1 MFNMLGKRVRLWSV
15 VAAICLGGCTSIDL
29 ETGFLL
35 DEDIHRQI
43 LDQASDSYPEIDTLY
58 ISDEIKQLVDGHLNR
73 RDNDRTKV
81 NKLQE
86 ILYDEEF
93 LNIQYSDEQ
102 THTAVEVYLAREGN
116 CLSVMNLY
124 VAMARYAGLEAS
136 FQTVNVQPNWDR
148 RGSLLVLSQHINA
161 TGKLA
166 INSYYVV
173 DFTPEIAL
181 QQLTART
188 VTDLDAR
195 ALYFNNLGA
204 EALIGERADEALV
217 YFKNALFLDPELS
230 IAWNNIGTTYNRLGN
245 PTFAE
250 YSYEMAFNTDNTNA
264 TSINNLAKFYRG
276 TGNIRLARE
285 YEFAIQRFNNRNPY
299 YHYAQGAVEMQARDY
314 EAARLSFRRALR
326 LKELE
331 PDFYI
336 ALASVYVALGDREE
350 AQKMRDSAE
359 NLLVDNQQI
368 YRPSDQKV
376 RIINTDSILRN
387 NSPGLSIIVN

>member
-29 ETGFLL
+29 EIGFLL

-58 ISDEIKQLVDGHLNR
+58 ISDEIEQLVDGHLNR

-102 THTAVEVYLAREGN
+102 TLTAVEAYLTREGN

-173 DFTPEIAL
+173 DFTSLIAL
-181 QQLTART
+181 Q
-188 VTDLDAR
+188 
-195 ALYFNNLGA
+195 
-204 EALIGERADEALV
+204 
-217 YFKNALFLDPELS
+217 
-230 IAWNNIGTTYNRLGN
+230 
-245 PTFAE
+245 
-250 YSYEMAFNTDNTNA
+250 
-264 TSINNLAKFYRG
+264 
-276 TGNIRLARE
+276 
-285 YEFAIQRFNNRNPY
+285 
-299 YHYAQGAVEMQARDY
+299 
-314 EAARLSFRRALR
+314 
-326 LKELE
+326 
-331 PDFYI
+331 
-336 ALASVYVALGDREE
+336 
-350 AQKMRDSAE
+350 
-359 NLLVDNQQI
+359 
-368 YRPSDQKV
+368 
-376 RIINTDSILRN
+376 
-387 NSPGLSIIVN
+387 

>member
-1 MFNMLGKRVRLWSV
+1 MLGKKVRLWSV
-15 VAAICLGGCTSIDL
+15 VAAIYLGGCTSIDL
-29 ETGFLL
+29 ETGFLR

-43 LDQASDSYPEIDTLY
+43 LDQVSDSYPEIDTLY
-58 ISDEIKQLVDGHLNR
+58 ISDEIKQLVDSHLNR
-73 RDNDRTKV
+73 RDSDATKI

-86 ILYDEEF
+86 ILYDEEL
-93 LNIQYSDEQ
+93 LNIQYSNEQ
-102 THTAVEVYLAREGN
+102 THTAVEAYLAREGN

-124 VAMARYAGLEAS
+124 VAMARYAGVEAR
-136 FQTVNVQPNWDR
+136 FQTMRVQPNWDR

-166 INSYYVV
+166 GNTYYVV

-188 VTDLDAR
+188 VTDLDSR

-204 EALIGERADEALV
+204 EALIAEHADEALA
-217 YFKNALFLDPELS
+217 YFKNALFLDPGLS

-245 PTFAE
+245 PSFAE
-250 YSYEMAFNTDNTNA
+250 YSYEMAFNTDNSNA

-276 TGNIRLARE
+276 AGNTRLARE
-285 YEFAIQRFNNRNPY
+285 YEIAIQRFNNRNPY
-299 YHYAQGAVEMQARDY
+299 YHYAQGAIAMQAQDH
-314 EAARLSFRRALR
+314 EAARRSFHRAIH
-326 LKELE
+326 LKEFE

-336 ALASVYVALGDREE
+336 ALASVYVALGDPEE

-359 NLLVDNQQI
+359 NVLAENQQI

-376 RIINTDSILRN
+376 RIIDPDTILRSS
-387 NSPGLSIIVN
+387 SPGLRIIFN